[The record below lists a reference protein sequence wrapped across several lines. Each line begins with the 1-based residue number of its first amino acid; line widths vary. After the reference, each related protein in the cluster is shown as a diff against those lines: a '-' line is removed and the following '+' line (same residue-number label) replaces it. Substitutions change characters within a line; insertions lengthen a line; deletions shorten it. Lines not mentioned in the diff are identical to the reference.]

1 TGANGYA
8 GCAVRAHDGR
18 RGRRRLSARIRVRRR
33 DPSRPRSDRHH
44 RRDPSRPQHEH
55 GRGRP
60 SRPPRAPV
68 GTAGDRLPRC
78 RPLDPGRGGSRD
90 DGGLQQ
96 PVRGARLGEEGGRR
110 PPDRPERRAADAQHA
125 LLTPLADPG
134 DPARAPH
141 RGAARCQAEPAA
153 GRGGRPQPC
162 QHPALERR
170 PAGRR
175 DAARP
180 GAVQVAAPSHR
191 RADRPRRPP
200 PRGRRGCGRF
210 ALTALAPAPAAA
222 EAILDTATM
231 SHRLRHLLAP
241 EGTLAVTAA
250 ATLVR
255 KPDSRALVEYRL
267 EGDAPRRLYGKHF
280 AKAVRAARRA
290 GGWLA
295 RLHASEIRPQRTLDM
310 RAEIENTSRWAARVG
325 ELHPAHAG
333 LAQALA
339 AELARWVTR
348 LPFTA
353 EVPIHKDFHHG
364 HVVASRRLGV
374 IDFDEVRMGDRSL
387 DPAHFCTYLW
397 LQSVRSSFLHRQ
409 IVERGFL
416 DEYWGRSRRGPEAT
430 FAFFVAYTC
439 MKIAKQLAQGT

>member
-1 TGANGYA
+1 M
-8 GCAVRAHDGR
+8 
-18 RGRRRLSARIRVRRR
+18 
-33 DPSRPRSDRHH
+33 
-44 RRDPSRPQHEH
+44 
-55 GRGRP
+55 
-60 SRPPRAPV
+60 
-68 GTAGDRLPRC
+68 
-78 RPLDPGRGGSRD
+78 
-90 DGGLQQ
+90 
-96 PVRGARLGEEGGRR
+96 
-110 PPDRPERRAADAQHA
+110 
-125 LLTPLADPG
+125 
-134 DPARAPH
+134 
-141 RGAARCQAEPAA
+141 
-153 GRGGRPQPC
+153 
-162 QHPALERR
+162 
-170 PAGRR
+170 
-175 DAARP
+175 
-180 GAVQVAAPSHR
+180 
-191 RADRPRRPP
+191 
-200 PRGRRGCGRF
+200 
-210 ALTALAPAPAAA
+210 TALAPAPAAA

-250 ATLVR
+250 ATLVW

-280 AKAVRAARRA
+280 AKPVRAARLFETWRGLERVDFGPDAGVPKLVGYLPDLALVVYVPVRGRMLADVSSSAEAERAARRA

-353 EVPIHKDFHHG
+353 EVPIHKDFHHR

-397 LQSVRSSFLHRQ
+397 LHSVRSSFLHRQ

-439 MKIAKQLAQGT
+439 MKIAKQLAQGTGVEPRPAGAERDRQLRLVLAHGARQIGCLR